1 MLPYP
6 VEYVPFTVTRI
17 FSITQ
22 MFIFAF
28 LGFWFLRKLL
38 GGHLGYVIDTDWLV
52 RMPGMKLI
60 QFCNGSLLNFGS
72 FLDRSVV
79 KSTASVVSTLRNPS
93 IELRLTPTAVG
104 LGVFVTLILFVIFLL
119 ARIGV

>member
-1 MLPYP
+1 
-6 VEYVPFTVTRI
+6 VEYVPFTVTRV

-22 MFIFAF
+22 MFILAF
-28 LGFWFLRKLL
+28 LGFWFLRKLV
-38 GGHLGYVIDTDWLV
+38 GGHPGYVIDTDWLV

-119 ARIGV
+119 ARIGT